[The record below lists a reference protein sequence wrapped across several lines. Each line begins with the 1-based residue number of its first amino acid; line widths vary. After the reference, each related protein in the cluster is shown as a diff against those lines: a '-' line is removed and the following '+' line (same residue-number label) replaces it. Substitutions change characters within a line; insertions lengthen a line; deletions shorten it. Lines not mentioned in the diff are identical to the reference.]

1 MANFSYKEVKT
12 TTLKVAGI
20 LDVDRGTIEVDGV
33 EKRLSTLLSDFNN
46 ECVEFTLKIKE
57 ENELDEPGVVSQR
70 YDEQGEVTY
79 YYRFKEGSHRKR
91 RMFYLEIGTG

>member
-20 LDVDRGTIEVDGV
+20 LNTNKGTIDVDGV

-57 ENELDEPGVVSQR
+57 ENDLDEPGIVSQSA
-70 YDEQGEVTY
+70 DE
-79 YYRFKEGSHRKR
+79 
-91 RMFYLEIGTG
+91 

>member
-20 LDVDRGTIEVDGV
+20 LDTDRETIDVDGV

-70 YDEQGEVTY
+70 YDE
-79 YYRFKEGSHRKR
+79 
-91 RMFYLEIGTG
+91 

>member
-20 LDVDRGTIEVDGV
+20 LDANRGTIEVDGV

-46 ECVEFTLKIKE
+46 ECVEFTIKIKE

-70 YDEQGEVTY
+70 YDE
-79 YYRFKEGSHRKR
+79 
-91 RMFYLEIGTG
+91 

>member
-20 LDVDRGTIEVDGV
+20 LDTDRGTIEVDGV
-33 EKRLSTLLSDFNN
+33 EKKLSTLLSDFND

-57 ENELDEPGVVSQR
+57 ENELDEPGVILQSD
-70 YDEQGEVTY
+70 DE
-79 YYRFKEGSHRKR
+79 
-91 RMFYLEIGTG
+91 

>member
-1 MANFSYKEVKT
+1 MANFLYILVKT

-70 YDEQGEVTY
+70 YDE
-79 YYRFKEGSHRKR
+79 
-91 RMFYLEIGTG
+91 

>member
-20 LDVDRGTIEVDGV
+20 FDVDRGTIEVDGV

-70 YDEQGEVTY
+70 YDE
-79 YYRFKEGSHRKR
+79 
-91 RMFYLEIGTG
+91 

>member
-1 MANFSYKEVKT
+1 MANFSYKEIKT

-70 YDEQGEVTY
+70 YDE
-79 YYRFKEGSHRKR
+79 
-91 RMFYLEIGTG
+91 

>member
-20 LDVDRGTIEVDGV
+20 LDANRGTIEVDGI

-46 ECVEFTLKIKE
+46 ECVEFTIKIKE
-57 ENELDEPGVVSQR
+57 ENELDEPGVIPQSA
-70 YDEQGEVTY
+70 DE
-79 YYRFKEGSHRKR
+79 
-91 RMFYLEIGTG
+91 

>member
-33 EKRLSTLLSDFNN
+33 EKRLSLSYPILIMN
-46 ECVEFTLKIKE
+46 V
-57 ENELDEPGVVSQR
+57 
-70 YDEQGEVTY
+70 
-79 YYRFKEGSHRKR
+79 
-91 RMFYLEIGTG
+91 

>member
-33 EKRLSTLLSDFNN
+33 EKGSPLSYPILIMN
-46 ECVEFTLKIKE
+46 V
-57 ENELDEPGVVSQR
+57 
-70 YDEQGEVTY
+70 
-79 YYRFKEGSHRKR
+79 
-91 RMFYLEIGTG
+91 

>member
-20 LDVDRGTIEVDGV
+20 LDANRGTIEVDGV

-46 ECVEFTLKIKE
+46 ECVEFTIKIKE
-57 ENELDEPGVVSQR
+57 DIQLDEPGVIPQSA
-70 YDEQGEVTY
+70 DE
-79 YYRFKEGSHRKR
+79 
-91 RMFYLEIGTG
+91 

>member
-20 LDVDRGTIEVDGV
+20 LDANRGTIEVDGV

-57 ENELDEPGVVSQR
+57 ENELDEPGKVPQS
-70 YDEQGEVTY
+70 YDE
-79 YYRFKEGSHRKR
+79 
-91 RMFYLEIGTG
+91 

>member
-20 LDVDRGTIEVDGV
+20 LDANRGTIEVDGV

-46 ECVEFTLKIKE
+46 ECVEFTIKIKE
-57 ENELDEPGVVSQR
+57 ENDLDEPSVVSQS
-70 YDEQGEVTY
+70 YVE
-79 YYRFKEGSHRKR
+79 
-91 RMFYLEIGTG
+91 

>member
-20 LDVDRGTIEVDGV
+20 LDANRGTIEVDGV

-46 ECVEFTLKIKE
+46 ECVEFTIKIKE
-57 ENELDEPGVVSQR
+57 ENELDEPGVIPQSA
-70 YDEQGEVTY
+70 DE
-79 YYRFKEGSHRKR
+79 
-91 RMFYLEIGTG
+91 

>member
-46 ECVEFTLKIKE
+46 ECVEFT
-57 ENELDEPGVVSQR
+57 
-70 YDEQGEVTY
+70 
-79 YYRFKEGSHRKR
+79 
-91 RMFYLEIGTG
+91 

>member
-20 LDVDRGTIEVDGV
+20 FDANRGTIEVDGI

-46 ECVEFTLKIKE
+46 ECVEFTIKIKE
-57 ENELDEPGVVSQR
+57 ENDLDEPGVIPQSA
-70 YDEQGEVTY
+70 DE
-79 YYRFKEGSHRKR
+79 
-91 RMFYLEIGTG
+91 

>member
-70 YDEQGEVTY
+70 YDE
-79 YYRFKEGSHRKR
+79 
-91 RMFYLEIGTG
+91 

>member
-20 LDVDRGTIEVDGV
+20 LDVDRGTIEVYGV

-70 YDEQGEVTY
+70 YDE
-79 YYRFKEGSHRKR
+79 
-91 RMFYLEIGTG
+91 